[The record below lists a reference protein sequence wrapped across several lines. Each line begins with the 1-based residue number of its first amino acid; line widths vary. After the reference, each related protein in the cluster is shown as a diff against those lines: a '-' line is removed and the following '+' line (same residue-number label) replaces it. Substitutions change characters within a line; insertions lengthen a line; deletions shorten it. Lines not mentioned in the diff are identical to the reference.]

1 MKFGITDFEEMR
13 EWIKTLPAPNP
24 KMAEWRLEVFDIYR
38 YSEQYENIYDY
49 IRGLGGEV
57 E

>member
-13 EWIKTLPAPNP
+13 EWIKTLPTPNP
-24 KMAEWRLEVFDIYR
+24 KMTEWRLEVFDIYR
-38 YSEQYENIYDY
+38 YSEEYENIYDY

>member
-13 EWIKTLPAPNP
+13 EWIKNIPNTSSQV
-24 KMAEWRLEVFDIYR
+24 KEARLDIFDCYR
-38 YSEQYENIYDY
+38 YNEDYESIYDF
-49 IRGLGGEV
+49 IIGMGGEV